1 MQILRTGLKPL
12 GPVTHR
18 MKVTIPSVNILL
30 LYYTTN
36 VSYLKG
42 VQWEDVTEFS
52 RKEPKPWCVPPF
64 FFVNSYPRILF
75 QAGKVERT
83 AWCSERCASPVSFC
97 WMCAGSHHLN
107 DISLAKHY
115 SRRCRWRRH
124 SALSSIFLEKHRTV
138 PNNYNFV

>member
-18 MKVTIPSVNILL
+18 VKVTIPSVNILL
-30 LYYTTN
+30 M
-36 VSYLKG
+36 YLIWRGSSEKMWLNFQG
-42 VQWEDVTEFS
+42 RNQNPDVYLH
-52 RKEPKPWCVPPF
+52 F

-75 QAGKVERT
+75 QAGKVVRT

-97 WMCAGSHHLN
+97 WMCAGCHHLN
-107 DISLAKHY
+107 DSLAKHY

-124 SALSSIFLEKHRTV
+124 SALSSIFLEKHRIV